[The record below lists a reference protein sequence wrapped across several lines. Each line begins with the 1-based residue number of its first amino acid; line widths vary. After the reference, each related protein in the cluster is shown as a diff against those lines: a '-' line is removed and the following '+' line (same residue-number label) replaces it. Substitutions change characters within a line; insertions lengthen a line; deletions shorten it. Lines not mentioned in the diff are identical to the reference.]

1 MADINIF
8 MNENNW
14 FDLEEFQEFVKN
26 QDKYLTENVSAQTRV
41 KLANAA
47 RRTAKRRAV
56 VSRLKKGKPASNKT
70 LKKRTYEQI
79 KNSLRKRVSGKNW
92 KSLSYSTRERIDKT
106 LSRKSPQIKK
116 IVKKVISSA
125 RIEDNKRLQ
134 RLKSNKK

>member
-1 MADINIF
+1 
-8 MNENNW
+8 MNENSW